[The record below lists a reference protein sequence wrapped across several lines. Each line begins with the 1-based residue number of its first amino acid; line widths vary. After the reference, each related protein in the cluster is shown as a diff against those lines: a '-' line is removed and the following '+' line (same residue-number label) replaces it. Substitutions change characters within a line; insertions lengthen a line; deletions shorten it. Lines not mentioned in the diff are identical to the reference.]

1 MSKVSTNQPLGTP
14 TWIELAVP
22 DLDRAKAFYRALFGW
37 EYEERSAATGPF
49 TLCLLRGRR
58 VAALRPVTVTA
69 VDADVEGDA
78 DADGVAVAV
87 AEGESWWHV
96 HLATDDC
103 DRTAKEIVVS
113 GGTVLVP
120 PADVADLGRTAL
132 VADPTGARFS
142 LWQGRTLAG
151 CELVNEPCALVRNDL
166 ACPDPGP
173 ARRFYA
179 TVFDFTLDGNDD
191 LPGFDFTFLR
201 RPDGH
206 EIGGIFGDP
215 AARASRWQTVFEVA
229 DTDEVV
235 ALAVAAG
242 GTAGAPEDAPY
253 GRMASI
259 TDPFGTSFSVIT
271 RPSPA
276 G

>member
-1 MSKVSTNQPLGTP
+1 MILTSVGLGSVTAKEQKLSKVSTNQPLGTP
-14 TWIELAVP
+14 TWIDLGVP

-49 TLCLLRGRR
+49 TLCLLRGQR
-58 VAALRPVTVTA
+58 VAALRHVTA
-69 VDADVEGDA
+69 AD
-78 DADGVAVAV
+78 

-103 DRTAKEIVVS
+103 DRTAKQIVVS

-120 PADVADLGRTAL
+120 PADVADLGRTAV

-206 EIGGIFGDP
+206 EIGGVFGDP
-215 AARASRWQTVFEVA
+215 AAPASRWQTVFEVA
-229 DTDEVV
+229 DTDDLV
-235 ALAVAAG
+235 ARAVAAG
-242 GTAGAPEDAPY
+242 GTAGTPEDAPY
-253 GRMASI
+253 GRMAAI

-271 RPSPA
+271 RPSPTS
-276 G
+276 